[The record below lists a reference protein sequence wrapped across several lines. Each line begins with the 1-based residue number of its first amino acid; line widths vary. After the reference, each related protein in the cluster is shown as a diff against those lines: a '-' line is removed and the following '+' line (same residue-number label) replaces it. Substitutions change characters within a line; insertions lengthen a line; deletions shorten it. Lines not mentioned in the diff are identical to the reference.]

1 VLLIVGAE
9 ILVRAA
15 VRLAASLKVRPLII
29 GLTIV
34 AFGSSA
40 PQMTVSLQATLA
52 GNTDIAVGSVIG
64 SSIFNILVTL
74 GLSALI
80 IPLRVS
86 RQLVRL
92 DIPVMILA
100 GLLVFTLAANEELTP
115 LDGLLLLCALLAYLG
130 VLHYQTRHSR
140 RPRTLDI
147 VAKAPWLSSVLLMFG
162 GLLVLVLAGHLLL
175 GAAVDVASD
184 LGLSERIIGLTL
196 IGVGTSL
203 PCLATSLI
211 AALRGERDI
220 AVGNVIGSNLFN
232 LLGVLGLTALL
243 APSPLSVSPNAL
255 DFDLPVMLGVVV
267 LCLPV
272 FYTGYRVTRIEGLVL
287 LGLYLV
293 RSGKQLSSITI
304 SGNGQHIMTDVY
316 SSAGLIAALIV
327 IHFTGW
333 TWLDPAVS
341 LVMGG
346 LILGKGYQLLRR
358 SISGLMDETDMKIVD
373 KVITILSAHR
383 RENWID
389 IHNMRVQQYG
399 NNYHID
405 CHVTLPYYLELND
418 AHDEMKKIEKL
429 VNEGFAGSEVEFF
442 IHMDPCIPSC
452 CHYCL
457 KEACPVRSHA
467 FTGEI
472 IWTRDNVLPNRKHG

>member
-1 VLLIVGAE
+1 MSIFGLNALSPWSLLELVGGLILLIIGAE

-29 GLTIV
+29 GLSIV

-86 RQLVRL
+86 RQLVRV
-92 DIPVMILA
+92 DIPVMIVA
-100 GLLVFTLAANEELTP
+100 GLLVFILAANEMLTP
-115 LDGLLLLCALLAYLG
+115 FDGAVLLVALLAYIG

-140 RPRTLDI
+140 RPRTLDT
-147 VAKAPWLSSVLLMFG
+147 VAKAPWLSSVLLMLG

-175 GAAVDVASD
+175 GAAVEVAGD
-184 LGLSERIIGLTL
+184 LGLSERVIGLTL

-211 AALRGERDI
+211 AALRGEREI

-232 LLGVLGLTALL
+232 LLGVLGFTALV
-243 APSPLSVSPNAL
+243 APTPLSVSPNAL
-255 DFDLPVMLGVVV
+255 DFDLPVMLGAII

-287 LGLYLV
+287 LGLYLA
-293 RSGKQLSSITI
+293 
-304 SGNGQHIMTDVY
+304 Y
-316 SSAGLIAALIV
+316 GL
-327 IHFTGW
+327 H
-333 TWLDPAVS
+333 
-341 LVMGG
+341 VM
-346 LILGKGYQLLRR
+346 
-358 SISGLMDETDMKIVD
+358 
-373 KVITILSAHR
+373 
-383 RENWID
+383 
-389 IHNMRVQQYG
+389 
-399 NNYHID
+399 
-405 CHVTLPYYLELND
+405 
-418 AHDEMKKIEKL
+418 
-429 VNEGFAGSEVEFF
+429 
-442 IHMDPCIPSC
+442 
-452 CHYCL
+452 
-457 KEACPVRSHA
+457 A
-467 FTGEI
+467 FTTGMPLANKLEQLMLYY
-472 IWTRDNVLPNRKHG
+472 VLPALGALLLFTSLRAWHRQHKRESQ